1 MKIEDL
7 ESKRPVHLLS
17 LCLTTAEARELR
29 DDLTT
34 LLSDARERHEHIAS
48 ADFQTELTVWIDDD
62 Q

>member
-7 ESKRPVHLLS
+7 ESKKPVHLLG

-29 DDLTT
+29 DDLNV
-34 LLSDARERHEHIAS
+34 LLGDGQDRHEHVAS